1 MSITAS
7 IRRYLADHHV
17 HFEVVRH
24 DQAFTALEDA
34 AAAHVSGYE
43 WAKTV
48 VVLAD
53 GDRPVM
59 AVLPAN
65 YEVDLDRLRR
75 SMGVDVLRIAHEWEF
90 TDLYPG
96 CEPGA
101 MPPLGPLYG
110 QPVWVDQHLAD
121 DETITFNGGNHMDAI
136 RIRYAD
142 YDELVHP
149 RVSRFGRLAAT
160 H

>member
-1 MSITAS
+1 MSIAPG
-7 IRRYLADHHV
+7 IDRYLKDHHV
-17 HFEVVRH
+17 DFEVLHH
-24 DQAFTALEDA
+24 DQAFTAMEEA

-48 VVLAD
+48 VLLAERD
-53 GDRPVM
+53 QPVM

-65 YEVDLDRLRR
+65 YEVDVERLRR
-75 SMGVDVLRIAHEWEF
+75 SMGVRELRVANEWEF
-90 TDLYPG
+90 SEMYPD

-110 QPVWVDQHLAD
+110 QPVWVDEHLVE
-121 DETITFNGGNHMDAI
+121 DERIVFNGGNHVDAI
-136 RIRYAD
+136 RVRFAD
-142 YDELVHP
+142 YDELVRP
-149 RVSRFGRLAAT
+149 NVGRFGRLAAS